1 MLVSRE
7 QSTELDI
14 YPVKKADIKGRC
26 FRLAESFHANDL
38 WKTSGL
44 QTLRIPLIGS
54 CQRLL
59 FRLYQTAR
67 LQVWE
72 CQSLVRMAEGAVT
85 AISGPP

>member
-54 CQRLL
+54 C
-59 FRLYQTAR
+59 
-67 LQVWE
+67 
-72 CQSLVRMAEGAVT
+72 
-85 AISGPP
+85 